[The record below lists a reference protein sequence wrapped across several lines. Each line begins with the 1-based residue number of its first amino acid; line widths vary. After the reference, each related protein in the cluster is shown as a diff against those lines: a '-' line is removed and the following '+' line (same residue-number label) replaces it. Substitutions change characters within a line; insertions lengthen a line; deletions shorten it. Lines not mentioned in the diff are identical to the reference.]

1 MKKNVIMLLLVSL
14 LIENTVYSNPG
25 TSSLSIIPE
34 PVSVSVKK
42 GTFRISNE
50 SIVFTNLNFV
60 DSKLITDV
68 LNEHM
73 KLFYG
78 WEFKKIASAHKF
90 AKKGICIKLNKEL
103 MLGEEGY
110 RIEVGKKGI
119 LLEAQAL
126 NGLFYAIQTL
136 IQMMP
141 ANGSELSDF
150 SIQHCTVE
158 DYPRFK
164 WRGLHLD
171 VCRHF
176 MSKDFVLKY
185 IDLLAKHK
193 MNTFHFHLTED
204 QGWRIEIK
212 KYPLLTQVGSVRKET
227 IIGNGRTSVQY
238 DGTPHGGFYTQ
249 DDIKEIV
256 DYASKRFVTVVPEIE
271 MPGHS
276 LAALASYPFL
286 GCTGGPYEVATRW
299 GVFHDVMCAGKE
311 STFEFIENV
320 LDEVLSL
327 FPSQY
332 IHIGGD
338 ESPKTKWKE
347 CPLCQK
353 RIKEE
358 GLSDEHHL
366 QSYFIQ
372 RVEKYLNK
380 KGRKLIGWDEI
391 LEGGLAPNAAVMSW
405 RGEEGGIAA
414 AKQSH
419 YVVMTP
425 GSHCYLDHYQ
435 GKPEN
440 EPLAIGG
447 FTPLEKIYSYEPVPA
462 VLNKIEANYILGAQG
477 NVWTEYMPDCSHLE
491 YMVYPRAAAL
501 AEVVWSPKEKRDYP
515 NFFERL
521 KRQLFR
527 YDLYKVNYS
536 KSSLRERNL

>member
-1 MKKNVIMLLLVSL
+1 MKKNVIMLLLVSF
-14 LIENTVYSNPG
+14 IIDNPVYSNAG
-25 TSSLSIIPE
+25 EKQLSIIPE
-34 PVSVSVKK
+34 PVSVSVKNGIFK
-42 GTFRISNE
+42 FSDEIEIYS
-50 SIVFTNLNFV
+50 NLNPV
-60 DSKLITDV
+60 DVKLISDV
-68 LNEHM
+68 FNDHI

-78 WEFKKIASAHKF
+78 WKYKTVKQSEKF
-90 AKKGICIKLNKEL
+90 FKKGIFIKLNGDLK
-103 MLGEEGY
+103 LGEEGY
-110 RIEVGKKGI
+110 RIEVGRKGI

-126 NGLFYAIQTL
+126 NGLFYAMQTL

-141 ANGSELSDF
+141 ANPSELSVM
-150 SIQHCTVE
+150 SIKHCTIE

-193 MNTFHFHLTED
+193 MNIFHFHLTED

-212 KYPLLTQVGSVRKET
+212 KYPLLTEIGSVRKET

-238 DGTPHGGFYTQ
+238 DGIPHKGYYTQ
-249 DDIKEIV
+249 DDIREIV
-256 DYASKRFVTVVPEIE
+256 AYASKRFVTVVPEIE

-276 LAALASYPFL
+276 LAALASYPYL

-311 STFEFIENV
+311 STFEFIQNV
-320 LDEVLSL
+320 LDEVLKL
-327 FPSQY
+327 FPSDY

-338 ESPKTKWKE
+338 ECPKTRWKE

-405 RGEEGGIAA
+405 RGEDGGIAA

-435 GKPEN
+435 GKPES

-462 VLNKIEANYILGAQG
+462 VLSESEKAFILGAQG
-477 NVWTEYMPDCSHLE
+477 NVWTEYMPDASHVE

-501 AEVVWSPKEKRDYP
+501 AEVVWSPKAKRDYT

-521 KRQLFR
+521 KHQLVR
-527 YDLYKVNYS
+527 YDVYKVNYS
-536 KSSLRERNL
+536 KSALNK

>member
-1 MKKNVIMLLLVSL
+1 MKKNVIMLLLVSF
-14 LIENTVYSNPG
+14 LIDNPLFSKEG
-25 TSSLSIIPE
+25 SYKLSIIPE
-34 PVSVSVKK
+34 PVSVSEENGYFK
-42 GTFRISNE
+42 ISKE
-50 SIVFTNLNFV
+50 CDLYSNLNAG
-60 DSKLITDV
+60 DAKLIADG
-68 LNEHM
+68 LNDHM

-78 WEFKKIASAHKF
+78 WEFKSVKHADKF
-90 AKKGICIKLNKEL
+90 SKKGIFINLNRNL
-103 MLGEEGY
+103 NLGDEGY
-110 RIEVGKKGI
+110 RIKIGKSGI

-126 NGLFYAIQTL
+126 NGLYYAIQTL
-136 IQMMP
+136 IQIMP
-141 ANGSELSDF
+141 ENQANLSKI
-150 SIQHCTVE
+150 SVRYCTIE

-176 MSKDFVLKY
+176 MPKDFVMKY

-193 MNTFHFHLTED
+193 MNIFHFHLTED

-212 KYPLLTQVGSVRKET
+212 KYPLLTETGSVRRET
-227 IIGNGRTSVQY
+227 IVGNGRTSVLY

-249 DDIKEIV
+249 DDIREIV
-256 DYASKRFVTVVPEIE
+256 EYASKRFVTVVPEIE

-311 STFEFIENV
+311 STFEFIQNV
-320 LDEVLSL
+320 LDEVISL

-338 ESPKTKWKE
+338 ECPKTKWKE

-353 RIKEE
+353 RIKDEA
-358 GLSDEHHL
+358 LADEHNL

-435 GKPEN
+435 GKPET

-462 VLNKIEANYILGAQG
+462 VLTDEEAKFILGAQG
-477 NVWTEYMPDCSHLE
+477 NVWTEYMPVASHVE

-521 KRQLFR
+521 NKQLIR
-527 YDLYKVNYS
+527 YEAYKVNYS
-536 KSSLRERNL
+536 KSSIKR

>member
-1 MKKNVIMLLLVSL
+1 MKKNIVMLLLLSF
-14 LIENTVYSNPG
+14 LIGSPVISKEGADTF
-25 TSSLSIIPE
+25 SIIPE
-34 PVSVSVKK
+34 PVSVLEKSGYFRFSMKSNLYSNLEPGDVK
-42 GTFRISNE
+42 I
-50 SIVFTNLNFV
+50 IADALN
-60 DSKLITDV
+60 DHL
-68 LNEHM
+68 

-78 WEFKKIASAHKF
+78 WEFKNIKHSDKF
-90 AKKGICIKLNKEL
+90 SKKGIFIKLNKDL
-103 MLGEEGY
+103 KLGEEGY
-110 RIEVGKKGI
+110 RIEVTKKGI

-126 NGLFYAIQTL
+126 NGLFYAVQTL

-141 ANGSELSDF
+141 AKPSGLSEI
-150 SIQHCTVE
+150 SIKHCTIE

-227 IIGNGRTSVQY
+227 IVGNGRTSVQF
-238 DGTPHGGFYTQ
+238 DGTPHSGFYTQ

-256 DYASKRFVTVVPEIE
+256 AYASKRFVTVVPEIE

-286 GCTGGPYEVATRW
+286 GCTGGTYEVATKW

-311 STFEFIENV
+311 STFEFIQNV
-320 LDEVLSL
+320 LDEIISL

-338 ESPKTKWKE
+338 ECPKTKWKE

-353 RIKEE
+353 RIKDE
-358 GLSDEHHL
+358 GLTDEHHL

-419 YVVMTP
+419 FVVMTP

-435 GKPEN
+435 GKPES

-462 VLNKIEANYILGAQG
+462 VLNEMEAAFILGAQG
-477 NVWTEYMPDCSHLE
+477 NVWTEYMPDSSHVE

-501 AEVVWSPKEKRDYP
+501 AEVVWSPKGKRDYSS
-515 NFFERL
+515 FFERL
-521 KRQLFR
+521 KKQLIR
-527 YDLYKVNYS
+527 YDQYNVNYS
-536 KSSLRERNL
+536 KSSLNR

>member
-1 MKKNVIMLLLVSL
+1 MKKRVVMLLVTLLVLDFPLFSKGSGAK
-14 LIENTVYSNPG
+14 I
-25 TSSLSIIPE
+25 SIIPE
-34 PVSVSVKK
+34 PVSIITKNGHFLLNK
-42 GTFRISNE
+42 LTHIYSNTDCPE
-50 SIVFTNLNFV
+50 QGFVADVIVNHL
-60 DSKLITDV
+60 KQ
-68 LNEHM
+68 
-73 KLFYG
+73 FYG
-78 WEFKKIASAHKF
+78 MELSEVKF
-90 AKKGICIKLNKEL
+90 FEKNSRGGIFLKLNKEL
-103 MLGEEGY
+103 KIRDEGY
-110 RIEVGKKGI
+110 RIEVGKRGVV
-119 LLEAQAL
+119 LEAASYK
-126 NGLFYAIQTL
+126 GLFYAAQSL
-136 IQMMP
+136 VQMMP
-141 ANGSELSDF
+141 PERSDLDE
-150 SIQHCTVE
+150 IPLQNCLIE

-176 MSKDFVLKY
+176 MPKEFVLKY

-193 MNTFHFHLTED
+193 YNTFHFHLTED

-212 KYPLLTQVGSVRKET
+212 RYPLLTEVGSIRKET
-227 IIGNGRTSVQY
+227 LIGHGRASDQY
-238 DGTPHGGFYTQ
+238 DGKPHGGFYTQ
-249 DDIKEIV
+249 EDIREIV
-256 DYASKRFVTVVPEIE
+256 EYAAKRFVTVVPEIE

-320 LDEVLSL
+320 LDEVVEL
-327 FPSQY
+327 FPSEY

-338 ESPKTKWKE
+338 ECPKTKWKE

-353 RIKEE
+353 RITDEA
-358 GLSDEHHL
+358 LADEHHL

-372 RVEKYLNK
+372 RVEKYLNQ

-435 GKPEN
+435 GKPES

-447 FTPLEKIYSYEPVPA
+447 YTPLEKIYSYEPVPN
-462 VLNKIEANYILGAQG
+462 VLTKEESEYIMGAQG
-477 NVWTEYMPDCSHLE
+477 NVWTEYMPNPSHVE

-501 AEVVWSPKEKRDYP
+501 SEVVWSQAIKRDYG
-515 NFFERL
+515 NFFKKLKGQL
-521 KRQLFR
+521 KR
-527 YDLYKVNYS
+527 YDVYNVNYS
-536 KSSLRERNL
+536 TTALEEKR